1 MPPELFWS
9 LNIQQTYGIVGSVTI
24 AEQWHRECTITGVEA
39 IKALESQRELDYAL
53 SHAWIELL
61 VYTGFHVVSAC
72 MVESIR
78 TKS

>member
-53 SHAWIELL
+53 SHA
-61 VYTGFHVVSAC
+61 
-72 MVESIR
+72 
-78 TKS
+78 